1 MAHERPVPSNA
12 VAKLDTLNTFHTPM
26 FALNAD
32 ADENAC
38 KPNHTRK
45 ERLADAVFV
54 GVNLGNFVQQYR

>member
-1 MAHERPVPSNA
+1 MAA
-12 VAKLDTLNTFHTPM
+12 VFHTPM

-54 GVNLGNFVQQYR
+54 VVNLGNFVPDSCGGIENGY